1 MTDESD
7 IAILQNDVEWLR
19 NLTRGNRRRI
29 KDLEADLEAYKAE
42 FGSLGLATAIGKY
55 PLN

>member
-42 FGSLGLATAIGKY
+42 FGSLGLATAIGEVE
-55 PLN
+55 